1 MSLYSF
7 LGTDQE
13 LCQSLAS
20 ELKQARKDS
29 IKVAAR
35 KASQAKQKQG
45 GGSGN
50 NSPGSGSPG
59 ASRTATA
66 AVRTTGAGNGSPNG
80 GSVFLGRARAPEG
93 YDEGTAA
100 QAAILAT
107 LEWNETEE
115 SVDASAYITGSGLK
129 SARDATDIPIQT
141 EQSV

>member
-1 MSLYSF
+1 MPLYSF
-7 LGTDQE
+7 LDTDQE

-59 ASRTATA
+59 TSRT
-66 AVRTTGAGNGSPNG
+66 TTTTSVGSGSPNG
-80 GSVFLGRARAPEG
+80 GSVLMGTARAPEG

-107 LEWNETEE
+107 LGWNDKEE
-115 SVDASAYITGSGLK
+115 SVDNSAYTTGSGLK
-129 SARDATDIPIQT
+129 SALDATDEPMQT